1 MNSRYP
7 TQPICKNDVLELN
20 TFAPDNDSIPVSY
33 DFIATRQIADL
44 KIQQKLSPGV
54 YITTTISG
62 FNLVTY
68 KDNAVPTAWLCSLSV
83 CSMRS

>member
-33 DFIATRQIADL
+33 DLIATRQIADL

-62 FNLVTY
+62 LNLVTY
-68 KDNAVPTAWLCSLSV
+68 KSCYCRQLGYAAYQFVP
-83 CSMRS
+83 